1 MKLRLIA
8 IFCIALT
15 LFIVQPALAQ
25 ITNNSDQA
33 WAALRQ
39 LPIGENLRVE
49 TKDGKNLAGTL
60 SNMSDTELQ
69 LERKGKT
76 ASFRRAEL
84 QKIWQVSPPNPTKQK
99 IFSSLGV
106 GAGFI
111 AGLAIAIN
119 LGFKQCG
126 GSCADEKVGGMAAI
140 IGLPVG
146 GGLLGKALAGKGK
159 HTLVYSAP

>member
-1 MKLRLIA
+1 
-8 IFCIALT
+8 
-15 LFIVQPALAQ
+15 
-25 ITNNSDQA
+25 
-33 WAALRQ
+33 
-39 LPIGENLRVE
+39 LRVE

-76 ASFRRAEL
+76 ASFRRDEL
-84 QKIWQVSPPNPTKQK
+84 QKVWQVFPPSRTKQS
-99 IFSSLGV
+99 ILTAIGA
-106 GAGFI
+106 GAGFF

-126 GSCADEKVGGMAAI
+126 GSCADEKAGGMAAV

-146 GGLLGKALAGKGK
+146 GGLLGRALAGKGK
-159 HTLVYSAP
+159 RTLIYSAP